1 MWLKYFFATLPLS
14 LTSAVYL
21 LSSMKAG
28 GPAYPR
34 GLWGRLAE
42 GVEEAD
48 AFSPRIIKDIS
59 PTKAFDEEIL
69 DRLKARG
76 LIAVSPQSAPGAFE
90 FYEDTIVGY
99 DTEKVLW
106 QLLPDV
112 PAEGRP
118 SFIREVEERLER
130 REHKTWRDEWPQL
143 WKKIAGAECVQFLI
157 YTLGRYDFSY
167 DPDGQA
173 TDLFDSL
180 VDNYSLAQVFKHID
194 KATKDFADFARRQR
208 WPMRA
213 GRAVE
218 QVRSNVEFY
227 RSKGWEIFA
236 FHYRPASPA
245 RSVISNIFFDSVL
258 GVGAD
263 YFFKA
268 PKDVDLPNSK
278 TEEEA

>member
-1 MWLKYFFATLPLS
+1 M
-14 LTSAVYL
+14 
-21 LSSMKAG
+21 
-28 GPAYPR
+28 PA
-34 GLWGRLAE
+34 
-42 GVEEAD
+42 
-48 AFSPRIIKDIS
+48 
-59 PTKAFDEEIL
+59 DE
-69 DRLKARG
+69 
-76 LIAVSPQSAPGAFE
+76 
-90 FYEDTIVGY
+90 
-99 DTEKVLW
+99 
-106 QLLPDV
+106 
-112 PAEGRP
+112 RP
-118 SFIREVEERLER
+118 SFIHEVEERLER

-167 DPDGQA
+167 APDGQA
-173 TDLFDSL
+173 TDLFHSL
-180 VDNYSLAQVFKHID
+180 VDNYSLAQVFKQID
-194 KATKDFADFARRQR
+194 KATKDFADFARQQR

-218 QVRSNVEFY
+218 KIRNNVEFY

-268 PKDVDLPNSK
+268 TKDVDLPKSK
-278 TEEEA
+278 IEEEG